1 MPRVFTLNGKT
12 WAKEG
17 KDLAKMAQKQ
27 GLEPRAPHSWSWTL
41 AMASFFFFLI
51 LPSCSSVHIVKDFN
65 VCN

>member
-41 AMASFFFFLI
+41 VMASFFFF
-51 LPSCSSVHIVKDFN
+51 FN
-65 VCN
+65 IT